1 MIKVK
6 NIFEAVEEDD
16 GVRLWVEPIGLTK
29 DLQEWCQVEHLMPHL
44 APDPRLTA
52 WFEEHPDGYDY
63 FRGMYHTSLS
73 RSAFLPSLKDLAA
86 AAKDGTITLLHQGD
100 DPAHNT
106 GVALYEFL
114 SEIQAFPSA
123 QE

>member
-6 NIFEAVEEDD
+6 NIFDAVEEDD
-16 GVRLWVEPIGLTK
+16 GVRLWVELVGLTK
-29 DLQEWCQVEHLMPHL
+29 DLREWCAVEHLMPHL
-44 APDPRLTA
+44 APDAKLAA

-63 FRGMYHTSLS
+63 FRGAYHTALS
-73 RSAFLPSLKDLAA
+73 ASTFLPSLRELAA

-100 DPAHNT
+100 DPAHNA

-114 SEIQAFPSA
+114 SELQAFSSP